1 MKYLRVIIGSKVYD
15 IPLHVIAN
23 NRAKYYAD
31 LDNPGLKESTWKWK
45 NTFKHEYNL
54 VMDNSDVAKGWASG
68 NMDWVDVVE
77 HAVEIV
83 AKPLEDPHKLWCNAE
98 KSIVEK

>member
-15 IPLHVIAN
+15 IPLHVIA
-23 NRAKYYAD
+23 
-31 LDNPGLKESTWKWK
+31 